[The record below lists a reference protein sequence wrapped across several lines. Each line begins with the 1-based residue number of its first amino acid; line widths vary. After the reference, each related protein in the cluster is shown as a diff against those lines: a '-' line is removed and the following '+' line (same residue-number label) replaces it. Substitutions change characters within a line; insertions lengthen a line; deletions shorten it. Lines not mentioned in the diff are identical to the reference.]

1 MSPKLTWSLNAELE
15 QDLSGHGPRV
25 IATAEHIGKLNM
37 DSDFTRTRARLSSTA
52 SYALNPK
59 FRIDITPYVGRTA
72 TRKPT
77 SASPWASAAG
87 SEPNQDGASG
97 ALSS

>member
-1 MSPKLTWSLNAELE
+1 MQSPCRPLTWSLNAELE

-72 TRKPT
+72 TRET
-77 SASPWASAAG
+77 DFG
-87 SEPNQDGASG
+87 VTVGISG
-97 ALSS
+97 RF